1 MADQQTTKQK
11 PTHDILHVRGEG
23 DKSYWTKIGAAW
35 VHEDGQGL
43 NLSLDFIPAAANGRL
58 VIRVRKDKPVAITD
72 TATEAAQSQG
82 EAA

>member
-1 MADQQTTKQK
+1 MANQQNTNRK

-23 DKSYWTKIGAAW
+23 DKAFWTKIGAAW

-43 NLSLDFIPAAANGRL
+43 NLSLDFVPADANGRL
-58 VIRVRKDKPVAITD
+58 VIRIRKDKPVAITES
-72 TATEAAQSQG
+72 ATDAAQSQG